1 MALGRSARKPSQY
14 LSRPVSIRYDRGMST
29 SRRSV
34 NVEDVTQQSK
44 ERLNDRVAAVEAL
57 AVAHNARVAGE
68 DDAKRRREELE
79 AELAELIGSLERDHK
94 ASYDAAVK
102 AGWTARDLRAMGLAV
117 PAKSAPKRR
126 RRKPAATTDQT
137 QQTDHASATEDSA
150 PRESAT
156 HEPVVSHAV

>member
-1 MALGRSARKPSQY
+1 MTPST
-14 LSRPVSIRYDRGMST
+14 RT
-29 SRRSV
+29 V

-79 AELAELIGSLERDHK
+79 AELAELIGALERDHK

-117 PAKSAPKRR
+117 PSKPAPKRR
-126 RRKPAATTDQT
+126 RRKPAATTGET
-137 QQTDHASATEDSA
+137 QQTDHGSAAEDSA
-150 PRESAT
+150 PHESAA

>member
-1 MALGRSARKPSQY
+1 MFT
-14 LSRPVSIRYDRGMST
+14 ST
-29 SRRSV
+29 RTV
-34 NVEDVTQQSK
+34 DVADVTQQSK

-79 AELAELIGSLERDHK
+79 AELAELIGALERDHK

-117 PAKSAPKRR
+117 PSKPAPKRR
-126 RRKPAATTDQT
+126 RRKPAATTGET
-137 QQTDHASATEDSA
+137 QQTDHAPAAEDSA
-150 PRESAT
+150 PHDSAA